1 MSQVKTSNPVLTRLF
16 KQRKLGV
23 DEGEIK
29 LNRYGCA
36 IWGRAL
42 KATLNLFGD
51 F

>member
-1 MSQVKTSNPVLTRLF
+1 MLTRLF